1 MTIEIRPAVES
12 DYPAIV
18 ALNDGVVEMTS
29 PMDLTR
35 LRELAAV
42 ADYLRVVASD
52 GALAGFLMAFRAGAD
67 YPNANFDWFAA
78 RYNDFVYVD
87 RVVIAAEA
95 GGQGLGSRL
104 YEDLFNWG
112 RQRGIPRVTC
122 EYNLS
127 PPNPQS
133 AAFHR
138 RHNFSEAG
146 SQVLGDGAKTVSMQ
160 VRLLG

>member
-1 MTIEIRPAVES
+1 MTIEIRPALED

-29 PMDLTR
+29 PMDLNR
-35 LRELAAV
+35 LRELAAA
-42 ADYLRVVASD
+42 ADYLRVVESD
-52 GALAGFLMAFRAGAD
+52 GALLGFLLAFRAGAD
-67 YPNANFDWFAA
+67 YPNANFDWFSAH
-78 RYNDFVYVD
+78 YDDFVYVD

-104 YEDLFNWG
+104 YEDLFSWG

-146 SQVLGDGAKTVSMQ
+146 SQTLGDGAKTVSMQ
-160 VRLLG
+160 VRPLD